1 MEEQVKGVVIKSD
14 MRGAL
19 IDIGAKAPAY
29 LPLYEACI
37 HPLKNIEEV
46 GLFPGSKEEYM
57 ILREDDDNGRMIV
70 SLRELQRDLAW
81 ERCWQLQMDNVTIR
95 AKVTRPM

>member
-37 HPLKNIEEV
+37 HSLKNIEEV

-70 SLRELQRDLAW
+70 SLRELQKDIAW
-81 ERCWQLQMDNVTIR
+81 ERCRQLQMDNVTIR